1 MSIRLRLRERSSRT
15 KHGGRSYLS
24 SLYFP
29 SVKVPLCVTVLVAC
43 RRQPLNPSFTPLS
56 RITAPFS
63 PPPKEKPTHWF
74 PISTPLI
81 TVGISSDWIKIVFL
95 TPGYGQITQPILNAL
110 IDASRLVGKFTAVHA
125 TAYDTVRQTLLA
137 SGSQLHHSPVDRA
150 VDDALVQRFLDGGQL
165 ICPTLTAMRAIAC
178 SNPYESY
185 NYSAAAASVTALYK
199 AQVPILA
206 GSDAHGVA
214 ELPFQV
220 AFGGSLHLELL
231 LLVKAGLS
239 AVDALRAATVLPAK
253 YYGLKDRGSV
263 EVGARADLVLVGCDP
278 TMDITCSKDIKR
290 IWIAGVEHEV
300 DTGRA
305 GLRSLNLPTGG
316 GI

>member
-1 MSIRLRLRERSSRT
+1 M
-15 KHGGRSYLS
+15 G
-24 SLYFP
+24 F
-29 SVKVPLCVTVLVAC
+29 
-43 RRQPLNPSFTPLS
+43 
-56 RITAPFS
+56 
-63 PPPKEKPTHWF
+63 
-74 PISTPLI
+74 
-81 TVGISSDWIKIVFL
+81 SSDWIKIVFL

-110 IDASRLVGKFTAVHA
+110 IDASRLVGKFTVVHA

-165 ICPTLTAMRAIAC
+165 ICPTLTAMRAITCA
-178 SNPYESY
+178 NPYEGY

-263 EVGARADLVLVGCDP
+263 EVGARADLLLVGCDP
-278 TMDITCSKDIKR
+278 AMDITCSKDIRR

-300 DTGRA
+300 ET

-316 GI
+316 VI